1 MAAYHNSNNQCVV
14 ERGATATKKTQND
27 KTIPLMDLDYYISS
41 GTQEETILN
50 SLITFY
56 ENKENMDIVQKIVN
70 GKSHISLRIIDW
82 FVTNYSQEYETEYN
96 LNIHTGILKDLV
108 EECVFNVYNRYK
120 LKLKSYSKK
129 RFDPFCRWERILF
142 PWGEGKFMETTIG
155 QLNFF
160 MWAIENRVL
169 NYIEEHYSEIEKDMN
184 LRHKPSSRKKTAGG
198 DGQESGGATRK
209 KRQPLS
215 VSASKCIKKKMV
227 KMVVKF
233 DN

>member
-1 MAAYHNSNNQCVV
+1 MAAYHNSNNQCV
-14 ERGATATKKTQND
+14 ERSATVVKKAQQD
-27 KTIPLMDLDYYISS
+27 KTIPLMDLGYYISS
-41 GTQEETILN
+41 DTQEETILK

-56 ENKENMDIVQKIVN
+56 ENQENMDTVQKIVN
-70 GKSHISLRIIDW
+70 GESHISLRIIDW
-82 FVTNYSQEYETEYN
+82 FVTNYSKEYETEYN
-96 LNIHTGILKDLV
+96 LRIQTGILKDLV

-129 RFDPFCRWERILF
+129 RFDPFCRWERISF
-142 PWGEGKFMETTIG
+142 PWGEGQFIETTIG

-160 MWAIENRVL
+160 KWAIENRVL

-184 LRHKPSSRKKTAGG
+184 QRHKPSSRKNTTG
-198 DGQESGGATRK
+198 DGQESSGATRK

>member
-1 MAAYHNSNNQCVV
+1 MAAYHNSNNQCV
-14 ERGATATKKTQND
+14 ERSATAVKKAQQD
-27 KTIPLMDLDYYISS
+27 KTIPLMDLGYYISS
-41 GTQEETILN
+41 DTQEETILK

-56 ENKENMDIVQKIVN
+56 ENQENMDTVQKIVN
-70 GKSHISLRIIDW
+70 GESHISLRIIDW
-82 FVTNYSQEYETEYN
+82 FVTNYSKEYETEYN
-96 LNIHTGILKDLV
+96 LRIQTGILKDLV

-129 RFDPFCRWERILF
+129 RFDPFCRWERISF
-142 PWGEGKFMETTIG
+142 PWGEGQFIETTIG

-160 MWAIENRVL
+160 KWAIENRVL

-184 LRHKPSSRKKTAGG
+184 LRHKSSSRKNTSS